1 MQSPHDYDPAP
12 FFQSH
17 GIYTPD
23 ARATLTADELIIT
36 VKGETLKRIPVDTLD
51 ADELVRLG
59 DVLNHQDD

>member
-1 MQSPHDYDPAP
+1 MTTPREYDPAP

-23 ARATLTADELIIT
+23 ARASLTADELLIT
-36 VKGETLKRIPVDTLD
+36 VKGETVKRIPLGTLD
-51 ADELVRLG
+51 PDELVRLG